1 MKTFTFITDY
11 QGGTYISQQTANGL
25 LDACHHWKDHI
36 LSGRYIQDLDVHQ
49 FAEAFDA
56 DINELPPVGID
67 EVINVW
73 VFQLIITDHMLSVH
87 IVLTDLS
94 TKGVSEESNG
104 NRVSSRLFV

>member
-1 MKTFTFITDY
+1 
-11 QGGTYISQQTANGL
+11 
-25 LDACHHWKDHI
+25 
-36 LSGRYIQDLDVHQ
+36 LDVHQ

-56 DINELPPVGID
+56 NINELPPVGID

>member
-25 LDACHHWKDHI
+25 LDACHHWRGHI
-36 LSGRYIQDLDVHQ
+36 VSGRYIQDLDVHQ

-56 DINELPPVGID
+56 DIHELPPVSID

-73 VFQLIITDHMLSVH
+73 VFQLVITDHMLSVH
-87 IVLTDLS
+87 IILTDLS
-94 TKGVSEESNG
+94 KTGVCRMNP
-104 NRVSSRLFV
+104 

>member
-25 LDACHHWKDHI
+25 LDGCHHWKDHI

-56 DINELPPVGID
+56 NINELPPVGID